1 MTEFNLDSLPKRM
14 PYRMPEGTLE
24 AIERNVM
31 LRLDLDKADGSRLGR
46 AASPTAA
53 TPRAAR
59 TISLRWR
66 RWTEWAVSAAAAVA
80 AVCVLGLR
88 PASVA
93 SSTEA
98 DVEAAFAN
106 LCDDDQD
113 FLIALYQDDPFMDN

>member
-1 MTEFNLDSLPKRM
+1 M

-31 LRLDLDKADGSRLGR
+31 LRLDNEKGDGRR
-46 AASPTAA
+46 PDVAASPTAA
-53 TPRAAR
+53 TPGGAH

>member
-31 LRLDLDKADGSRLGR
+31 LRLDNEKADGRR
-46 AASPTAA
+46 PDVAASPTAA
-53 TPRAAR
+53 TPRATR

-66 RWTEWAVSAAAAVA
+66 RLTEWTVSAAAAVA
-80 AVCVLGLR
+80 AVFVLGLR